1 MSDSGGGQREPNCFC
16 GKWRSQASRAA
27 LRRAA
32 SRTCHDVLLGSR
44 NREICDCCRVPC
56 RLDSP
61 AAERPTDGGHF
72 GYVDRKPGIPEGEWR
87 VCLASQYN
95 VEPAILV
102 ADVGPHF
109 RAENSQGVAATAARG

>member
-32 SRTCHDVLLGSR
+32 SRTCHDVLPGSR

-56 RLDSP
+56 RLNSP
-61 AAERPTDGGHF
+61 LAERPIDEGHF
-72 GYVDRKPGIPEGEWR
+72 GDVDRKPGIPKGECPFSLCSKDHVTPTIFFPCSR
-87 VCLASQYN
+87 
-95 VEPAILV
+95 P
-102 ADVGPHF
+102 PF
-109 RAENSQGVAATAARG
+109 P